1 MAAEEFDEANVIL
14 VTFGEGDGPYE
25 AMTALNE
32 LDSQKQIEV
41 VEAGVVTRGE
51 DGRVQVKDEVADY
64 DVPGTAGGGIIGLL
78 VGILGGPLG
87 VLIGG
92 TTGVLIGAMFDLAD
106 SDDTH
111 SILAEMS
118 KRVRP
123 GSTAVLAEVVEP
135 SNEVIDTAMARL
147 GGTVVRQSV
156 YSVETE
162 IAVAEE
168 AQRKAQHEARKEL
181 RDARHKKTHDQV
193 NAKIE
198 QLKSKLH
205 GQDRAAPTGA

>member
-1 MAAEEFDEANVIL
+1 MAAEEFDAANVIL
-14 VTFGEGDGPYE
+14 VTFGEGNGPYD
-25 AMTALNE
+25 AMTALSE

-41 VEAGVVTRGE
+41 VESGVVTRSE

-111 SILAEMS
+111 SVLAEMS
-118 KRVRP
+118 KRVKP

-135 SNEVIDTAMARL
+135 SPEVIDSAMARL

-168 AQRKAQHEARKEL
+168 AQRKAAREARKEL
-181 RDARHKKTHDQV
+181 RDARHQKTHDQV
-193 NAKIE
+193 HAKVE
-198 QLKSKLH
+198 ELKSKLH
-205 GQDRAAPTGA
+205 GQKKAAPTSA

>member
-1 MAAEEFDEANVIL
+1 MAAEEFDAANVIL
-14 VTFGEGDGPYE
+14 VTFGEGNGPYD
-25 AMTALNE
+25 AMTALSE

-41 VEAGVVTRGE
+41 VESAVVTRSE

-111 SILAEMS
+111 SVLAEMS
-118 KRVRP
+118 SGSSP
-123 GSTAVLAEVVEP
+123 GAP
-135 SNEVIDTAMARL
+135 PCWP
-147 GGTVVRQSV
+147 
-156 YSVETE
+156 
-162 IAVAEE
+162 
-168 AQRKAQHEARKEL
+168 
-181 RDARHKKTHDQV
+181 
-193 NAKIE
+193 
-198 QLKSKLH
+198 KSWS
-205 GQDRAAPTGA
+205 RAPR